1 MAVAT
6 VTTGRKSDKLQVQ
19 EAQRLAAAWGLLYV
33 PREGRSLEQVR
44 AEAAALGASSPAV
57 IVVQPDG
64 LCLHVGE
71 IRFRYH
77 PGMGLS
83 RIRRLARGERDWM
96 LWAMDLREGDQ
107 VLDAT
112 MGLASDLLVASY
124 AVGERGRAVGL
135 ESELLIALIVKE
147 GLASYSDPSEDVVAA
162 MRRIEVIHGD
172 HRGYLRAAP
181 SGSFDVVYFDPL
193 FHKPIEA
200 SSQIAPIRELANPAP
215 LEDAVLKEA
224 ARVARRRVVV
234 KDRRDGPYA
243 TSGRFDEV
251 VGGKKSRI
259 CFCVLRVDGAQR
271 ETTKG

>member
-1 MAVAT
+1 MAVGLT

-147 GLASYSDPSEDVVAA
+147 GLASYSDPVG
-162 MRRIEVIHGD
+162 RRSGRD
-172 HRGYLRAAP
+172 APHRSHPRRSPGILARAP

-215 LEDAVLKEA
+215 LEDAVLQGGCPRRPEA
-224 ARVARRRVVV
+224 GGGQRPPRR
-234 KDRRDGPYA
+234 
-243 TSGRFDEV
+243 S
-251 VGGKKSRI
+251 
-259 CFCVLRVDGAQR
+259 LRHQWPF
-271 ETTKG
+271 